1 MNTVIS
7 NFISHAFRIHFACTV
22 NFEALIWRAS
32 KFTVHKNISGY
43 VTVDLTI
50 SIMLICC
57 VTSLPVMII
66 YCSQGLADSTVVA
79 KVNGVLWDLDR
90 PFEEDSELK
99 LLKFTDEEG
108 EYVFRHSTAHM
119 LGKFSG
125 YVAASISML
134 H

>member
-1 MNTVIS
+1 M
-7 NFISHAFRIHFACTV
+7 
-22 NFEALIWRAS
+22 
-32 KFTVHKNISGY
+32 
-43 VTVDLTI
+43 
-50 SIMLICC
+50 M
-57 VTSLPVMII
+57 MM

-134 H
+134 HY